1 MNKMDGV
8 KSAALSLFAV
18 KGYAATSMRD
28 IADAV
33 GLNKASLYF
42 YTKSK
47 RELYL
52 AVVAQQLELLEAA
65 IQNNFTAFK
74 DEPLDM
80 LLFQACRAIIV
91 RPGLESILLWK
102 RLHILANSVI
112 DSDFKRDLRRIIA
125 DNHRSIRNF
134 VNAFIAAKELFID
147 EERINRFVIAY
158 ETFVQ
163 GVLDWRLLNEGADI
177 EPFIRSIWDDFWN
190 GSRLV

>member
-1 MNKMDGV
+1 MNKMDEV
-8 KSAALSLFAV
+8 KSAALTLFAV
-18 KGYAATSMRD
+18 KGYAATSMQD

-52 AVVAQQLELLEAA
+52 AVVTQQLELLEAA
-65 IQNNFTAFK
+65 IQKNFIAFK
-74 DEPLDM
+74 DEPLDV
-80 LLFQACRAIIV
+80 LLFQACKAIIV
-91 RPGLESILLWK
+91 RPSLESILLWK
-102 RLHILANSVI
+102 RMHIKLASEI
-112 DSDFKRDLRRIIA
+112 DSDFKRALQRIVA
-125 DNHRSIRNF
+125 DNHQSIRNF
-134 VNAFIAAKELFID
+134 VNAFIVAKELCID
-147 EERINRFVIAY
+147 EERISRFVIAY

-177 EPFIRSIWDDFWN
+177 GPSIRAIWDDFWN